1 MNNLIKE
8 IEKYVDTRFHNG
20 LANYSVSNLQKDLST
35 NLYEKLDYNLFN
47 RLYIRLI
54 NPLTDQCTDQLTTLK
69 L

>member
-1 MNNLIKE
+1 MNNLFKQ

-20 LANYSVSNLQKDLST
+20 LANYSISNLEKDLSIDL
-35 NLYEKLDYNLFN
+35 NEKLDYDLFN
-47 RLYIRLI
+47 RLCLRLI